1 MEFDALLM
9 GNRIRKRREE
19 LHLTREQLSEMLDV
33 TPKFCCD
40 IETGAKGMSLKTL
53 MNLSKILYMPTD
65 YILFG
70 DEDTPTPFVM
80 FAKEIPADHS
90 SYYLRICREIQALT
104 NEAQICSTKQDNQES
119 ESIS

>member
-9 GNRIRKRREE
+9 GARIRRRREE
-19 LHLTREQLSEMLDV
+19 LHLTREQLAEKLDV

-70 DEDTPTPFVM
+70 EEEAPTAFTT
-80 FAKEIPADHS
+80 FAKEIPAGQSD
-90 SYYLRICREIQALT
+90 YYLRICREIRELT
-104 NEAQICSTKQDNQES
+104 ESTTHEAEG
-119 ESIS
+119 

>member
-19 LHLTREQLSEMLDV
+19 LHLTREQLAEMLDV
-33 TPKFCCD
+33 IPKFCCD

-53 MNLSKILYMPTD
+53 MNISKLLYMSTD

-70 DEDTPTPFVM
+70 DEKAPTPFVM
-80 FAKEIPADHS
+80 FAQEIPADQCQ
-90 SYYLRICREIQALT
+90 YYLRICKEIHTLT
-104 NEAQICSTKQDNQES
+104 KITNNTITEPDQCQEHS
-119 ESIS
+119 DS